1 MPTILPVDA
10 NNYPVPVL
18 RLRPGAAQNI
28 AVSTTSVRCATAFNT
43 ETRVVGIYATS
54 AMFVRFGDSTATAAT
69 TDHYIP
75 ADTYMDVSVAADDLQ
90 SFSYVAA
97 IRNATDGILYISEKY

>member
-18 RLRPGAAQNI
+18 RFRPGAAQI
-28 AVSTTSVRCATAFNT
+28 LSVSSSTARNGTAFNND
-43 ETRVVGIYATS
+43 TRVIGLYATT
-54 AMFVRFGDSTATAAT
+54 AMFVRFGDNTVTAAA

-75 ADTYMDVSVAADDLQ
+75 ADTYMDVSIAADDIQ
-90 SFSYVAA
+90 TFTYVAA
-97 IRNATDGILYISEKY
+97 IRSATDGTLYISEKY